1 MILLQE
7 FLKSLNEV
15 LSWFLGNRDE
25 PMCTLIIFMA
35 ADLLTGIMSS
45 VVNHQFDDN
54 TLLKGIAKKICILI
68 LIGIAHTMDL
78 YLLSRAEL
86 LRNPVLFF
94 FISSEGISVCKN
106 ASKLEVPIPDRLKK
120 ILLQIAQK
128 EKKDESKEE

>member
-15 LSWFLGNRDE
+15 FSWFLGNRDE

-78 YLLSRAEL
+78 NLLSGAEL

-94 FISSEGISVCKN
+94 FISNEGISVCKN
-106 ASKLEVPIPDRLKK
+106 ATKLEVPIPDRLKK
-120 ILLQIAQK
+120 ELLRIARK
-128 EKKDESKEE
+128 EEKDESKEE

>member
-15 LSWFLGNRDE
+15 FSWFLGNRDE

-45 VVNHQFDDN
+45 VVNHQSDDN

-78 YLLSRAEL
+78 NLLSGAEL

-94 FISSEGISVCKN
+94 FISNEGISVCKN
-106 ASKLEVPIPDRLKK
+106 ATKLEVPIPDRLKK
-120 ILLQIAQK
+120 ELLRIARK
-128 EKKDESKEE
+128 EEKDESKEE

>member
-15 LSWFLGNRDE
+15 FSWFLGNRDE

-68 LIGIAHTMDL
+68 LIGMAHTMDL
-78 YLLSRAEL
+78 NLLSGAEL

-94 FISSEGISVCKN
+94 FISNEGISVCKN
-106 ASKLEVPIPDRLKK
+106 ATKLEVPIPDRLKK
-120 ILLQIAQK
+120 ELLRIARK
-128 EKKDESKEE
+128 EEKDESKEE

>member
-15 LSWFLGNRDE
+15 FSWFLGNRDE

-94 FISSEGISVCKN
+94 FISNEGISVCKN
-106 ASKLEVPIPDRLKK
+106 ATKLEVPIPDRLKK
-120 ILLQIAQK
+120 ELLRIARK
-128 EKKDESKEE
+128 EEKDESKEE

>member
-7 FLKSLNEV
+7 FFKSLNEV
-15 LSWFLGNRDE
+15 FSWFLGNLNE

-45 VVNHQFDDN
+45 IADHQFSGN

-68 LIGIAHTMDL
+68 LIGIAHTIDL
-78 YLLSRAEL
+78 NLLSKTEL

-106 ASKLEVPIPDRLKK
+106 ASKLGVTIPDGLKK
-120 ILLQIAQK
+120 ELIRIIQEDQNNTS
-128 EKKDESKEE
+128 KKR

>member
-1 MILLQE
+1 MIFLQD
-7 FLKSLNEV
+7 FFKSLNEV
-15 LSWFLGNRDE
+15 FSWFLGNPDE
-25 PMCTLIIFMA
+25 AMCTLIIFMA

-45 VVNHQFDDN
+45 IADHQFSGN

-78 YLLSRAEL
+78 NFLSETEL

-106 ASKLEVPIPDRLKK
+106 ASKLGVTIPDGLKK
-120 ILLQIAQK
+120 ELIRMIQENQNDIP
-128 EKKDESKEE
+128 KKK

>member
-15 LSWFLGNRDE
+15 FSWFLGNPDE
-25 PMCTLIIFMA
+25 AMCTLIIFMA

-78 YLLSRAEL
+78 NLLSGAEL

-94 FISSEGISVCKN
+94 FISNEGISVCKN
-106 ASKLEVPIPDRLKK
+106 ATKLEVPIPDRLKK
-120 ILLQIAQK
+120 ELLRIARK
-128 EKKDESKEE
+128 EEKDESKEE

>member
-54 TLLKGIAKKICILI
+54 TLLKGIAKKICIVI

>member
-7 FLKSLNEV
+7 FFKSLNKV
-15 LSWFLGNRDE
+15 PSWFLGNPDE
-25 PMCTLIIFMA
+25 AMCALIIFIA

-45 VVNHQFDDN
+45 IADHQFSGN

-78 YLLSRAEL
+78 NLLSETEL

-106 ASKLEVPIPDRLKK
+106 ASKLGVTIPGGLKK
-120 ILLQIAQK
+120 ELIRMIQEDQNDVP
-128 EKKDESKEE
+128 KKK

>member
-1 MILLQE
+1 MILLPE

>member
-128 EKKDESKEE
+128 EKKDESNVE

>member
-15 LSWFLGNRDE
+15 FNWFLGNRDE

-78 YLLSRAEL
+78 NLLSGAEL

-94 FISSEGISVCKN
+94 FISNEGISVCKN
-106 ASKLEVPIPDRLKK
+106 ATKLEVPIPDRLKK
-120 ILLQIAQK
+120 ELLRIARK
-128 EKKDESKEE
+128 EEKDESKEE

>member
-7 FLKSLNEV
+7 FIKSLNEV

>member
-15 LSWFLGNRDE
+15 FSWFLGNRDE

>member
-94 FISSEGISVCKN
+94 FISREGISVCKN

>member
-15 LSWFLGNRDE
+15 FSWFLGNRDE

-45 VVNHQFDDN
+45 VVNNQFDDN

>member
-128 EKKDESKEE
+128 EKKDESKEG

>member
-78 YLLSRAEL
+78 FLLSRAEL

>member
-15 LSWFLGNRDE
+15 FSWFLGNRDE

-68 LIGIAHTMDL
+68 VIGIAHTMDL
-78 YLLSRAEL
+78 NLLSGAEL

-94 FISSEGISVCKN
+94 FISNEGISVCKN
-106 ASKLEVPIPDRLKK
+106 ATKLEVPIPDRLKK
-120 ILLQIAQK
+120 ELLRIARK
-128 EKKDESKEE
+128 EEKDESKEE

>member
-15 LSWFLGNRDE
+15 FSWFLGNRDE

-68 LIGIAHTMDL
+68 LIGIAHTMNL
-78 YLLSRAEL
+78 NLLSGAEL

-94 FISSEGISVCKN
+94 FISNEGISVCKN
-106 ASKLEVPIPDRLKK
+106 ATKLEVPIPDRLKK
-120 ILLQIAQK
+120 ELLRIARK
-128 EKKDESKEE
+128 EEKDESKEE

>member
-1 MILLQE
+1 MFLLQE
-7 FLKSLNEV
+7 FLKSLHDV
-15 LSWFLGNRDE
+15 FSWFLGNRDD

-78 YLLSRAEL
+78 NLLSGAEL

-94 FISSEGISVCKN
+94 FISNEGISVCKN
-106 ASKLEVPIPDRLKK
+106 ATKLEVPIPDRLKK
-120 ILLQIAQK
+120 ELLRIARK
-128 EKKDESKEE
+128 EEKDESKEE

>member
-15 LSWFLGNRDE
+15 FSWFLGNRDE

-78 YLLSRAEL
+78 NLLSGAEL

>member
-1 MILLQE
+1 MILLQD
-7 FLKSLNEV
+7 FFKSLNEV
-15 LSWFLGNRDE
+15 FSWFLGNRDE
-25 PMCTLIIFMA
+25 SICTLIIFMA

-78 YLLSRAEL
+78 NLLSGAEL

-94 FISSEGISVCKN
+94 FISNEGISVCKN
-106 ASKLEVPIPDRLKK
+106 ATKLEVPIPDRLKK
-120 ILLQIAQK
+120 ELLRIARK
-128 EKKDESKEE
+128 EKKR

>member
-78 YLLSRAEL
+78 NLLSGAEL

>member
-7 FLKSLNEV
+7 FFKSLNEV
-15 LSWFLGNRDE
+15 FSWFLGNLNE

-45 VVNHQFDDN
+45 IADHQFSGN

-68 LIGIAHTMDL
+68 LIGIAHTIDL
-78 YLLSRAEL
+78 NLLSKTEL

-106 ASKLEVPIPDRLKK
+106 ASKLGVTIPDGLKK
-120 ILLQIAQK
+120 ELIRIIQEDQNDTS
-128 EKKDESKEE
+128 EKR

>member
-15 LSWFLGNRDE
+15 FSWFLGNRDE

-78 YLLSRAEL
+78 NLLSGAEL

-94 FISSEGISVCKN
+94 FISNEGISVCIN
-106 ASKLEVPIPDRLKK
+106 ATKLEVPIPDRLKK
-120 ILLQIAQK
+120 ELLRIARK
-128 EKKDESKEE
+128 EEKDESKEE

>member
-45 VVNHQFDDN
+45 IADHQFN
-54 TLLKGIAKKICILI
+54 GSTLLKGIAKKICILI

-78 YLLSRAEL
+78 NLLSGAEL
-86 LRNPVLFF
+86 LRSPVLFF
-94 FISSEGISVCKN
+94 FISSEGISICKN
-106 ASKLEVPIPDRLKK
+106 ASKLGVTIPDRLKK
-120 ILLQIAQK
+120 ELIRMIQEDQNDTS
-128 EKKDESKEE
+128 KKS